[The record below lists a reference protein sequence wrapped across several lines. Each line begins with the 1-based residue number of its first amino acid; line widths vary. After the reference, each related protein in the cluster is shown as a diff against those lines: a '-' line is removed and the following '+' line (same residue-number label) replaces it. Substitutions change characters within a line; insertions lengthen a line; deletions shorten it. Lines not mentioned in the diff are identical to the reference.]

1 MRNSKP
7 MLTLAAIFAVCGLF
21 LASCGGGSGSGSSAT
36 TINGISVPP
45 EPDATQNN
53 ATVAGVDSNSNG
65 VRDDVER
72 KIAEKTNATENQD
85 FTGAVA
91 AAKVYQEIVTT
102 NNWSADTAKQVAKRL
117 ICSSKSNYFTQES
130 SAYKGDSISD
140 MVANTDDR
148 KNNLKQYTALTSGID
163 YADFVG
169 ADGEIHCE

>member
-7 MLTLAAIFAVCGLF
+7 TLALAAIFAVCGLF

-72 KIAEKTNATENQD
+72 EIANKWPKDYKEVTL
-85 FTGAVA
+85 A
-91 AAKVYQEIVTT
+91 ASVYQKIVTAQPV
-102 NNWSADTAKQVAKRL
+102 SDADDKAAFCIL
-117 ICSSKSNYFTQES
+117 ANS
-130 SAYKGDSISD
+130 SISSNSIAD
-140 MVANTDDR
+140 LILNNTDR
-148 KNNLKQYTALTSGID
+148 YAA
-163 YADFVG
+163 YADNVG
-169 ADGEIHCE
+169 VKKVWECQ